1 MATAFERE
9 IGRNLLSERKR
20 QIPYD
25 ITSNVTQ
32 INLSVKQKQTHRG
45 KEQTRGYQ
53 RGGGV
58 KEGWAG
64 RLGLAD
70 ADHCTQDG

>member
-9 IGRNLLSERKR
+9 RGRNLLSERKR

-45 KEQTRGYQ
+45 KEQTYVCQ
-53 RGGGV
+53 E
-58 KEGWAG
+58 EGEVRKGWSG
-64 RLGLAD
+64 SLRLAD
-70 ADHCTQDG
+70 ISYYI